1 MNTNQLKTYA
11 PKARLKFIEAIKTKL
26 RNLGIEDGKIA
37 EVERS
42 GDFIFIQKQPFPKSI
57 ESARQQIIQKI
68 EKLNFE
74 QVLEQYAYTWFNRIC
89 AIRFMELHDGYLDH
103 GYRVLSHSQR
113 EQGLEFLDSA
123 VNVAEYFGL
132 DSKEIIDLKLEHE
145 DEQLYR
151 KLLLAQCNQLHDAMP
166 FLFDPIDSVTSLLL
180 PDDLT
185 RSDSII
191 TDLIQQVD
199 EDSWQHVEIIGW
211 LYQFYISELKD
222 EVIGKVVAT
231 EDIPYAT
238 QLFTPNWIVKYMV
251 QNSLGRYWLQ
261 TYPDTVVTI
270 DGEEK
275 RLKEVLEYYIEPAEQ
290 EESVK
295 TQLAEITPKSID
307 PTSIKVIDP
316 ASGSG
321 HILVEAYDLLKL
333 IYQSQGYRE
342 RDIPKLIL
350 ENNIFGLDIDDRA
363 EQLTGFAL
371 MMKARQDDRRIFG
384 RGNHLNICAFQNSDE
399 LDADQLWQALNL
411 NSAWQAGSHVDM
423 FGQTQADLGAEETD
437 PRYTLIQDLV
447 VKFKG
452 AKAFGSLLAV
462 DNRHEATLFDLKTTL
477 IYLIVNGD
485 SLQKGSAEKLLPIV
499 EQAWFLSQRYDA
511 VIANPPYMGG
521 KGLNLLMKEF
531 LKNNYLGFEKDLF
544 SAFIISNLNLTSQ
557 NGQLGFMTPF
567 VWMFISSYQG
577 LREEIISK
585 HIISSLVQLEYSGFE
600 GATVPICTF
609 TLTKGYI
616 KGFVGS
622 YIKLSNFKGSEN
634 QAPKTLEAI
643 RNPNCGWFYTSK
655 QSKFEKIQGS
665 PTAYWLSENTL
676 LPFGKYPSLSEIAKP
691 RQGLAT
697 SDNDRFLKLWHE
709 VSVDKISFNSTSHDE
724 ANASGKKWF
733 PCQKGGSFRK
743 WFGNHNY
750 VVNWENGGEE
760 LLEYATQLYK
770 SPTRTIKNIPFYFRE
785 GGTWSTISS
794 SSFSM
799 RYSPKGFISE
809 TKGAVCFA
817 KNEDELKYILGFSNS
832 KLSNHFLSALSPT
845 LDYHEGPVGKL
856 PILIQ
861 ENSYFDFVNQN
872 VTKLVNIVQSDWD
885 DSEASWGFKDLAI
898 TRNIKDNKISK
909 SLELLVQSW
918 NSKIH
923 DVSKLEAL
931 NNENLIKAYGL
942 ADELT
947 PDVPLKEITLTCNP
961 YYRYGGDATEKQLEQ
976 RLQSDTIAE
985 LINYAIGCMMGRY
998 SLDREGLVYAHEG
1011 NFGFDELVAE
1021 GAYKKFPA
1029 DDDGILPLLDE
1040 ERFPD
1045 DVYSRFEQFI
1055 ATAWDKERLQQNLD
1069 FIAESLRLYNIKAK
1083 NGEGSAETIRRYLS
1097 NHFYKDQHLKT
1108 YKNRPIYWLFSS
1120 GKQKAFECL
1129 VYMHRFN
1136 ETTLAKMRTQY
1147 VLPLM
1152 GQLTGRAQFLAD
1164 ADKDTSLSPAEKTK
1178 YAKEADSLHKKLNE
1192 LKDFDAE
1199 LKHHIEQK
1207 ISIDLDDGVKVNY
1220 GKFEKLLA
1228 EAKKVTGNKA

>member
-26 RNLGIEDGKIA
+26 RTLGIEEGKIA

-68 EKLNFE
+68 EKLDFE
-74 QVLEQYAYTWFNRIC
+74 QVLEQYAYTWFNRLC
-89 AIRFMELHDGYLDH
+89 AIRFMELHEGYLDH

-113 EQGLEFLDSA
+113 EHGLEFLDSA
-123 VNVAEYFGL
+123 VEVAEYFGL
-132 DSKEIIDLKLEHE
+132 DSKEIIDLKLEHQ

-151 KLLLAQCNQLHDAMP
+151 KLLLTQCNQLHDAMP
-166 FLFDPIDSVTSLLL
+166 FLFDPIDSITSLLL

-191 TDLIQQVD
+191 TDLVHQVD
-199 EDSWQHVEIIGW
+199 EDSWQQVEIIGW

-275 RLKEVLEYYIEPAEQ
+275 TLKEVLEYYIEPAEQ
-290 EESVK
+290 EDSVK
-295 TQLAEITPKSID
+295 AQLAEITPQSID
-307 PTSIKVIDP
+307 PTTIKVIDP

-333 IYQSQGYRE
+333 IYQSQGHRE

-384 RGNHLNICAFQNSDE
+384 RGIHLNICAFQNSDE
-399 LDADQLWQALNL
+399 LDADQIWQALNL
-411 NSAWQAGSHVDM
+411 NQAWQAGSHVDI
-423 FGQTQADLGAEETD
+423 FGQAQADLGAEETD
-437 PRYTLIQDLV
+437 PRYALIQDILL
-447 VKFKG
+447 KFKD
-452 AKAFGSLLAV
+452 AKAFGSLLSV
-462 DNRHEATLFDLKTTL
+462 DQSHEATLFDLKNTL
-477 IYLIVNGD
+477 NDLIANGD

-499 EQAWFLSQRYDA
+499 EQAWMLSQRYDA

-521 KGLNLLMKEF
+521 GGMNANLKAF
-531 LKNNYLGFEKDLF
+531 AKKHFPDSKSDLF
-544 SAFIISNLNLTSQ
+544 AVMIERCLDLANTCGL
-557 NGQLGFMTPF
+557 LGIVTPY
-567 VWMFISSYQG
+567 VWMFISSYQK
-577 LREEIISK
+577 LREKIVNQ
-585 HIISSLVQLEYSGFE
+585 HTLASLVQLEYNAFE
-600 GATVPICTF
+600 PACIPVAT
-609 TLTKGYI
+609 YI
-616 KGFVGS
+616 LLKSNLPDLIGS
-622 YIKLSNFKGSEN
+622 YIKLSEFKGHKS
-634 QAPKTLEAI
+634 QPIKTLEAI
-643 RNPNCGWFYTSK
+643 QNPNCDWFYTSK
-655 QSKFEKIQGS
+655 QSRFNKIHGS
-665 PTAYWLSENTL
+665 PIAYWLSENTL
-676 LPFGKYPSLSEIAKP
+676 VPFEKYPSLSDIAKP

-724 ANASGKKWF
+724 ANTSGKKWF

-743 WFGNHNY
+743 WFGNHHY
-750 VVNWENGGEE
+750 VVNWENSGEE
-760 LLEYATQLYK
+760 LLEYATHLYK

-809 TKGAVCFA
+809 TKGAICFA

-861 ENSYFDFVNQN
+861 ENSNFVLVNQN
-872 VTKLVNIVQSDWD
+872 VTKLINIVKSDWD
-885 DSEASWGFKDLAI
+885 ASETSWGFKDLAI
-898 TRNIKDNKISK
+898 TRYTKDNKILK
-909 SLELLVQSW
+909 SLEFLAQNW
-918 NSKIH
+918 DSKIQN
-923 DVSKLEAL
+923 VSKLEIL

-942 ADELT
+942 EDELT

-961 YYRYGGDATEKQLEQ
+961 YYRYGGEATEEQLEQ

-985 LINYAIGCMMGRY
+985 LISYAIGCMMGRY

-1011 NFGFDELVAE
+1011 NVGFDELVAE

-1029 DDDGILPLLDE
+1029 DEDGILPLLDE

-1055 ATAWDKERLQQNLD
+1055 ATAWNKDALQQNLD
-1069 FIAESLRLYNIKAK
+1069 FIAESLRLYNVKPK
-1083 NGEGSAETIRRYLS
+1083 NGESSAETIRRYLS

-1108 YKNRPIYWLFSS
+1108 YKSRPIYWLFSS

-1136 ETTLAKMRTQY
+1136 DATLAKMRTQY

-1152 GQLTGRAQFLAD
+1152 GQLTARAQFLSD

-1220 GKFEKLLA
+1220 GKFAKLLA
-1228 EAKKVTGNKA
+1228 EAKKVTGNKE

>member
-68 EKLNFE
+68 EKLDFE
-74 QVLEQYAYTWFNRIC
+74 HVLEQYAYTWFNRLC

-123 VNVAEYFGL
+123 VEVAEYFGL
-132 DSKEIIDLKLEHE
+132 DSKEIIDLKLEHQ

-151 KLLLAQCNQLHDAMP
+151 KLLLAQCNQLHNAMP

-261 TYPDTVVTI
+261 TYPDTMVTI

-290 EESVK
+290 EDSVK
-295 TQLAEITPKSID
+295 AQLAEITPQSID
-307 PTSIKVIDP
+307 PTTIKVIDP

-333 IYQSQGYRE
+333 IYQSQGHRE

-384 RGNHLNICAFQNSDE
+384 RGIHLNICAFQNSDE
-399 LDADQLWQALNL
+399 LDAGQLWQSLNL
-411 NSAWQAGSHVDM
+411 NKAWQAGSHVDM
-423 FGQTQADLGAEETD
+423 FGQAQADLGAEETD
-437 PRYTLIQDLV
+437 PRYALIQDII
-447 VKFKG
+447 VKFKD
-452 AKAFGSLLAV
+452 AKAFGSLLSV
-462 DNRHEATLFDLKTTL
+462 DQSHEATLFDLKTTL
-477 IYLIVNGD
+477 IDLIINGD

-499 EQAWFLSQRYDA
+499 EQAWILSQRYDA

-521 KGLNLLMKEF
+521 GGMNANLKAFAKKHFPDSKSDLFAMFIEHGFSLLRKNAFNAMVTMQSWMFLSSYQDMREKLLANSTIENMVHMANGVMKIAFGTNAAVFRNSHIEKYIGSFSYIENKDIIYDDVEKIEKPFEF
-531 LKNNYLGFEKDLF
+531 PIQNERLKNIRLDNFNKISGSPIAYWLNESLRDLF
-544 SAFIISNLNLTSQ
+544 SNKKFKDFLFSDGQILTG
-557 NGQLGFMTPF
+557 NNEKFLRH
-567 VWMFISSYQG
+567 VW
-577 LREEIISK
+577 E
-585 HIISSLVQLEYSGFE
+585 
-600 GATVPICTF
+600 
-609 TLTKGYI
+609 
-616 KGFVGS
+616 
-622 YIKLSNFKGSEN
+622 
-634 QAPKTLEAI
+634 
-643 RNPNCGWFYTSK
+643 
-655 QSKFEKIQGS
+655 
-665 PTAYWLSENTL
+665 
-676 LPFGKYPSLSEIAKP
+676 
-691 RQGLAT
+691 
-697 SDNDRFLKLWHE
+697 
-709 VSVDKISFNSTSHDE
+709 VDKSKV
-724 ANASGKKWF
+724 GKSNDWKLHH
-733 PCQKGGSFRK
+733 KGGNYRK
-743 WFGNHNY
+743 WYGNVEW
-750 VVNWENGGEE
+750 VVAWSEKDQEF
-760 LLEYATQLYK
+760 YK
-770 SPTRTIKNIPFYFRE
+770 SDRTARIPKKE
-785 GGTWSTISS
+785 LWDLTGITWSTITSGMP
-794 SSFSM
+794 SFRLVKEEESFNKA
-799 RYSPKGFISE
+799 SPTLLS
-809 TKGAVCFA
+809 
-817 KNEDELKYILGFSNS
+817 KNKDEIYYHIALANSKLCKYILEVLNPTVNILVQDILNLPSLNILKKKELIDIS
-832 KLSNHFLSALSPT
+832 VRNVNHLQ
-845 LDYHEGPVGKL
+845 LDW
-856 PILIQ
+856 
-861 ENSYFDFVNQN
+861 NSYE
-872 VTKLVNIVQSDWD
+872 S
-885 DSEASWGFKDLAI
+885 AWGFKKLGILHANYSNI
-898 TRNIKDNKISK
+898 SIERSYQQIYQSWRNIINAVRDLEQENNKI
-909 SLELLVQSW
+909 
-918 NSKIH
+918 
-923 DVSKLEAL
+923 
-931 NNENLIKAYGL
+931 LIDACGL

-947 PDVPLKEITLTCNP
+947 PEVPLKEITLTCNP
-961 YYRYGGDATEKQLEQ
+961 HYRYGGEATDEQLEQ

-985 LINYAIGCMMGRY
+985 LISYAIGCMMGRY

-1011 NFGFDELVAE
+1011 NIGFDELVAK

-1055 ATAWDKERLQQNLD
+1055 ATAWENEILQQNLD

-1083 NGEGSAETIRRYLS
+1083 NGESNAETIRRYLS
-1097 NHFYKDQHLKT
+1097 NHFYKDQHLKI
-1108 YKNRPIYWLFSS
+1108 YKSRPIYWLFSS

-1136 ETTLAKMRTQY
+1136 DATLAKMRTQY

-1152 GQLTGRAQFLAD
+1152 GQLTGRAQFLSD
-1164 ADKDTSLSPAEKTK
+1164 AEKDRSLSPAEKTK

-1220 GKFEKLLA
+1220 GKFSKLLA
-1228 EAKKVTGNKA
+1228 EAKKVTGNKE

>member
-68 EKLNFE
+68 EKLDFE
-74 QVLEQYAYTWFNRIC
+74 HVLEQYAYTWFNRLC

-123 VNVAEYFGL
+123 VEVAEYFGL
-132 DSKEIIDLKLEHE
+132 DSKEIIDLKLEHQ

-151 KLLLAQCNQLHDAMP
+151 KLLLAQCNQLHNAMP

-261 TYPDTVVTI
+261 TYPDTMVTI

-275 RLKEVLEYYIEPAEQ
+275 RLKDVLENYIKPAEQ
-290 EESVK
+290 EDSVK
-295 TQLAEITPKSID
+295 AQLTEITPTSIE
-307 PTSIKVIDP
+307 PTTIKVIDP

-333 IYQSQGYRE
+333 IYQSQGHRE

-384 RGNHLNICAFQNSDE
+384 RGIHLNICAFQNSDE
-399 LDADQLWQALNL
+399 LDVDQIWQALNL
-411 NSAWQAGSHVDM
+411 NKAWQAGSHIDL
-423 FGQTQADLGAEETD
+423 FGQAQADLGAEETD
-437 PRYTLIQDLV
+437 PRYALIQDLV
-447 VKFKG
+447 VKFKD
-452 AKAFGSLLAV
+452 AKAFGSLLSV
-462 DNRHEATLFDLKTTL
+462 DNKHEATLFDLKNTL
-477 IYLIVNGD
+477 IDLIVNGD
-485 SLQKGSAEKLLPIV
+485 SLQKGSAEKILPIV
-499 EQAWFLSQRYDA
+499 EQAWILSQRYDA

-521 KGLNLLMKEF
+521 GGMNANLKAF
-531 LKNNYLGFEKDLF
+531 AKKHFPDSKSDLF
-544 SAFIISNLNLTSQ
+544 AMFMEHSFSLLKPNGFNAQVNMQSWMFLSSYQELRNKLLTYRTIQTLMQIGYNSFPELNSKVVQCCAFIISKNCIADYVGSFINLN
-557 NGQLGFMTPF
+557 
-567 VWMFISSYQG
+567 SYPQSFDKSEAF
-577 LREEIISK
+577 RRKDIKDIYFKKIEDFKKIPN
-585 HIISSLVQLEYSGFE
+585 Y
-600 GATVPICTF
+600 PI
-609 TLTKGYI
+609 
-616 KGFVGS
+616 
-622 YIKLSNFKGSEN
+622 
-634 QAPKTLEAI
+634 A
-643 RNPNCGWFYTSK
+643 YTSSEK
-655 QSKFEKIQGS
+655 VLNIFGNFDAFSKNNVAVK
-665 PTAYWLSENTL
+665 
-676 LPFGKYPSLSEIAKP
+676 
-691 RQGLAT
+691 GLDT
-697 SDNDRFLKLWHE
+697 CDNDRFIRMWFE
-709 VSVDKISFNSTSHDE
+709 VDIVKFSS
-724 ANASGKKWF
+724 ASCLEKKWF
-733 PCQKGGSFRK
+733 PYAKGGNFRK
-743 WFGNHNY
+743 WYGNNDY
-750 VVNWENGGEE
+750 VVNWESDG
-760 LLEYATQLYK
+760 
-770 SPTRTIKNIPFYFRE
+770 
-785 GGTWSTISS
+785 
-794 SSFSM
+794 
-799 RYSPKGFISE
+799 
-809 TKGAVCFA
+809 
-817 KNEDELKYILGFSNS
+817 DELKNFYDDRGVLRSRPQSISRYFSEGISFNSITSSTPSFRYMSNSIFGGGGSGIFSNKS
-832 KLSNHFLSALSPT
+832 ITH
-845 LDYHEGPVGKL
+845 V
-856 PILIQ
+856 
-861 ENSYFDFVNQN
+861 
-872 VTKLVNIVQSDWD
+872 
-885 DSEASWGFKDLAI
+885 LAFI
-898 TRNIKDNKISK
+898 
-909 SLELLVQSW
+909 
-918 NSKIH
+918 NSKISTFLINTLNPTLNILVG
-923 DVSKLEAL
+923 DILNLPYKDINNLFIDKLKKLVQLDWDSYENSWDFKRL
-931 NNENLIKAYGL
+931 SLLVNENRKPQIEQNYSVLLQVWKNQTEEVQRLEQENNKVFIEAYGL

-947 PDVPLKEITLTCNP
+947 SEVPLKEITLTCNP
-961 YYRYGGDATEKQLEQ
+961 YYRYGGEATEEQLEQ

-985 LINYAIGCMMGRY
+985 LISYSIGCMMGRY

-1011 NFGFDELVAE
+1011 NVGFDQLVAE

-1045 DVYSRFEQFI
+1045 DVYARFEQFI
-1055 ATAWDKERLQQNLD
+1055 ATAWHKEILQKNLE
-1069 FIAESLRLYNIKAK
+1069 FIAESLRLYNIKPK
-1083 NGEGSAETIRRYLS
+1083 NGESSAETIRRYLS
-1097 NHFYKDQHLKT
+1097 NHFYKDQHLKI
-1108 YKNRPIYWLFSS
+1108 YKSRPIYWLFSS

-1152 GQLTGRAQFLAD
+1152 GQLTARAQFLSD

-1178 YAKEADSLHKKLNE
+1178 YAKEADNLHKKLNE

-1199 LKHHIEQK
+1199 LKHYIEQK

-1220 GKFEKLLA
+1220 GKFAKILA
-1228 EAKKVTGNKA
+1228 EAKKVTGNKE

>member
-26 RNLGIEDGKIA
+26 RTLGIEEGKIA

-42 GDFIFIQKQPFPKSI
+42 GDFIFIHKQPFPKQI

-68 EKLNFE
+68 EKLDFE
-74 QVLEQYAYTWFNRIC
+74 QVLEQYAYTWFNRLC

-103 GYRVLSHSQR
+103 GYRVLSHSR
-113 EQGLEFLDSA
+113 RDQGLEFLDSA
-123 VNVAEYFGL
+123 VDVAEYFGL
-132 DSKEIIDLKLEHE
+132 DSKEIIDLKLEHQ

-166 FLFDPIDSVTSLLL
+166 FLFDQIDSVTSLLL

-191 TDLIQQVD
+191 IDLVQQVD
-199 EDSWQHVEIIGW
+199 EESWQHVEIIGW
-211 LYQFYISELKD
+211 LYQFYISDLKD

-261 TYPDTVVTI
+261 TYPDTMVTI
-270 DGEEK
+270 DDEEK
-275 RLKEVLEYYIEPAEQ
+275 HLKDVLEYYIEPAEQ
-290 EESVK
+290 EDSVNV
-295 TQLAEITPKSID
+295 QLAEITPKSID

-333 IYQSQGYRE
+333 IYQSQGHRE

-371 MMKARQDDRRIFG
+371 MMKARQDDRRAFG
-384 RGNHLNICAFQNSDE
+384 RGIHLNICAFQNSDE

-411 NSAWQAGSHVDM
+411 NKAWQAGSHVDM

-437 PRYTLIQDLV
+437 PRYALIQDLV
-447 VKFKG
+447 VKFKD

-462 DNRHEATLFDLKTTL
+462 DNSHEVTLFDLKNTL
-477 IYLIVNGD
+477 NDLLVNGD

-499 EQAWFLSQRYDA
+499 EQAWILSQRYDA

-521 KGLNLLMKEF
+521 KGLNPLMKGF
-531 LKNNYLGFEKDLF
+531 LKSNYLGFEKDLF

-567 VWMFISSYQG
+567 VWMFLSSYEE
-577 LREEIISK
+577 LRNELIAK
-585 HIISSLVQLEYSGFE
+585 HIISSLIQLEYSGFD

-609 TLTKGYI
+609 TLTKNHLSN
-616 KGFVGS
+616 FVGS
-622 YIKLSNFKGSEN
+622 YIKLSNFRGAEN

-643 RNPNCGWFYTSK
+643 RNHSCDWFYTFNQNYFK
-655 QSKFEKIQGS
+655 KILGS
-665 PTAYWLSENTL
+665 PIAFWVSDSIREIFVNSKMMDDISES
-676 LPFGKYPSLSEIAKP
+676 K
-691 RQGLAT
+691 QGLAT
-697 SDNDRFLKLWHE
+697 ADNDRFLRQWYEIALSKVAFNCNSRNE
-709 VSVDKISFNSTSHDE
+709 SVITKM
-724 ANASGKKWF
+724 KWF
-733 PCQKGGSFRK
+733 PCNKGGAFRK
-743 WFGNHNY
+743 WYGNHEYVINWENDGMELFDFQPKSVIRNPNYYFKEGINWSDVTSSSNSFRMTSKGFIFNNVAHTAFFDNEDTKKISLSFLNGVFSNY
-750 VVNWENGGEE
+750 VVK
-760 LLEYATQLYK
+760 T
-770 SPTRTIKNIPFYFRE
+770 
-785 GGTWSTISS
+785 
-794 SSFSM
+794 
-799 RYSPKGFISE
+799 
-809 TKGAVCFA
+809 
-817 KNEDELKYILGFSNS
+817 
-832 KLSNHFLSALSPT
+832 LSPT
-845 LDYHEGPVGKL
+845 LHFDIGYFKKIPFPNKL
-856 PILIQ
+856 NVFKSNIINFVDILI
-861 ENSYFDFVNQN
+861 E
-872 VTKLVNIVQSDWD
+872 IARSDWD
-885 DSEASWGFKDLAI
+885 AYERSWDFK
-898 TRNIKDNKISK
+898 RVS
-909 SLELLVQSW
+909 LLVREDREPQIKQNYLVLRQVW
-918 NSKIH
+918 KNQT
-923 DVSKLEAL
+923 LEVQRL
-931 NNENLIKAYGL
+931 EQKNNKVFIDAYGL
-942 ADELT
+942 EDELT
-947 PDVPLKEITLTCNP
+947 PEVPLKEITLTCNP
-961 YYRYGGDATEKQLEQ
+961 YYRYSGDATEEQLEQ

-985 LINYAIGCMMGRY
+985 LISYAIGCMMGRY
-998 SLDREGLVYAHEG
+998 SLDREGLIYAHEG
-1011 NFGFDELVAE
+1011 NVGFEELVAE
-1021 GAYKKFPA
+1021 RAYKKFPV

-1055 ATAWDKERLQQNLD
+1055 ATAWNKETLQQNLD
-1069 FIAESLRLYNIKAK
+1069 FIAESLRLYSVKPK
-1083 NGEGSAETIRRYLS
+1083 NGESSAETIRRYLS

-1108 YKNRPIYWLFSS
+1108 YKSRPIYWLFSS

-1129 VYMHRFN
+1129 VYIHRFN
-1136 ETTLAKMRTQY
+1136 DATLAKMRTQY

-1152 GQLTGRAQFLAD
+1152 GQLTGRAQFLSD
-1164 ADKDTSLSPAEKTK
+1164 AEKDTSLSPAEKTK

-1207 ISIDLDDGVKVNY
+1207 INIDLDDGVKVNY
-1220 GKFEKLLA
+1220 GKFSKLLA
-1228 EAKKVTGNKA
+1228 EAKKVTGNKE

>member
-11 PKARLKFIEAIKTKL
+11 PKARLKFIDAIKTKL
-26 RNLGIEDGKIA
+26 RTLGIEEGKIA

-68 EKLNFE
+68 EKFDFE
-74 QVLEQYAYTWFNRIC
+74 QVLEQYAYTWFNRLC

-103 GYRVLSHSQR
+103 GYRVLSHSQH

-123 VNVAEYFGL
+123 VEVAEYFDL
-132 DSKEIIDLKLEHE
+132 DSKEIIDLKLEHQ

-191 TDLIQQVD
+191 TDLVQQVD
-199 EDSWQHVEIIGW
+199 EESWQHVEIIGW
-211 LYQFYISELKD
+211 LYQFYISELKG

-275 RLKEVLEYYIEPAEQ
+275 RLKEILEYYIEPAEQ
-290 EESVK
+290 EDSVK
-295 TQLAEITPKSID
+295 EQLTKITPTSIE
-307 PTSIKVIDP
+307 PQSIKVIDP

-333 IYQSQGYRE
+333 IYQSQGHRE

-384 RGNHLNICAFQNSDE
+384 RGIHLNICAFQNSDE
-399 LDADQLWQALNL
+399 LNADQLWQALNL
-411 NSAWQAGSHVDM
+411 NKAWQAGSHIDM
-423 FGQTQADLGAEETD
+423 FGQAQANLGAEETD
-437 PRYTLIQDLV
+437 PRYALIKDLV
-447 VKFKG
+447 VTFKD
-452 AKAFGSLLAV
+452 AKAFGSLLSV
-462 DNRHEATLFDLKTTL
+462 DNKHEATLFDLKNTL
-477 IYLIVNGD
+477 TDLSVNGD
-485 SLQKGSAEKLLPIV
+485 SLQKSSAEKLLPII
-499 EQAWFLSQRYDA
+499 EQAWILSQRYDA

-521 KGLNLLMKEF
+521 GGMNANLKAFAKKYFPDSKSDLFGMFMEHSFSLLKPNGFNAQVNMQSWMFLSSYEKLREKLLDNKTIMTMAHLGARAFGQISGEVVQTTTFVIQNNYIENYQPIFFRLVEGNELEKVKNLLSRNF
-531 LKNNYLGFEKDLF
+531 QF
-544 SAFIISNLNLTSQ
+544 SHAKQKAFN
-557 NGQLGFMTPF
+557 
-567 VWMFISSYQG
+567 
-577 LREEIISK
+577 
-585 HIISSLVQLEYSGFE
+585 
-600 GATVPICTF
+600 
-609 TLTKGYI
+609 
-616 KGFVGS
+616 
-622 YIKLSNFKGSEN
+622 
-634 QAPKTLEAI
+634 
-643 RNPNCGWFYTSK
+643 
-655 QSKFEKIQGS
+655 KIPGS
-665 PTAYWLSENTL
+665 PIAYWLSENTL
-676 LPFGKYPSLSEIAKP
+676 VPFEKYPSLSEIAKP

-709 VSVDKISFNSTSHDE
+709 VSIDKISFNSTSHDE

-809 TKGAVCFA
+809 TKGAICFA

-832 KLSNHFLSALSPT
+832 KLSDHFLSALSPT

-861 ENSYFDFVNQN
+861 ENYYFNIVNQN
-872 VTKLVNIVQSDWD
+872 VTKLINTVQSDWD

-898 TRNIKDNKISK
+898 TRNTKDNKISK
-909 SLELLVQSW
+909 SLELLVQNW
-918 NSKIH
+918 NSRIH

-942 ADELT
+942 AKELT
-947 PDVPLKEITLTCNP
+947 PEVPLKEITLTCNP
-961 YYRYGGDATEKQLEQ
+961 HYRYGGDATEEQLEQ

-985 LINYAIGCMMGRY
+985 LISYAIGCMMGRY
-998 SLDREGLVYAHEG
+998 SLDREGLVYAQEG
-1011 NFGFDELVAE
+1011 NVGFDQLVAE
-1021 GAYKKFPA
+1021 EAYNTFPA

-1055 ATAWDKERLQQNLD
+1055 ATAWDKETLQQNLD
-1069 FIAESLRLYNIKAK
+1069 FIADSLRLYNIKPK
-1083 NGEGSAETIRRYLS
+1083 NGESSAETIRRYLS

-1108 YKNRPIYWLFSS
+1108 YKSRPIYWLFSS

-1136 ETTLAKMRTQY
+1136 DATLAKMRTQY

-1152 GQLTGRAQFLAD
+1152 GQLTARAQFLSD

-1178 YAKEADSLHKKLNE
+1178 YAKEADNLHKKLNE

-1220 GKFEKLLA
+1220 GKFAKLLA
-1228 EAKKVTGNKA
+1228 ETKKVTGNKE

>member
-26 RNLGIEDGKIA
+26 RTLGIEEGKIA

-57 ESARQQIIQKI
+57 ESVRQQIIQKI
-68 EKLNFE
+68 EKLDFE
-74 QVLEQYAYTWFNRIC
+74 QVLEQYAYTWFNRLC

-123 VNVAEYFGL
+123 VEVAEYFGL
-132 DSKEIIDLKLEHE
+132 DSKEIIDLKLEHQ

-191 TDLIQQVD
+191 MDLVQQVD
-199 EDSWQHVEIIGW
+199 EDSWQQVEIIGW

-290 EESVK
+290 EDSVK
-295 TQLAEITPKSID
+295 AQLAEITPKSID
-307 PTSIKVIDP
+307 PTTIKVIDP

-333 IYQSQGYRE
+333 IYQSQGHRE

-384 RGNHLNICAFQNSDE
+384 RGIHLNICAFQNSDE
-399 LDADQLWQALNL
+399 LNADQIWQALNL
-411 NSAWQAGSHVDM
+411 NQAWQSGSHVDL
-423 FGQTQADLGAEETD
+423 FGQAQADLGAEETD
-437 PRYTLIQDLV
+437 PRYALIQDII
-447 VKFKG
+447 VKFKD
-452 AKAFGSLLAV
+452 AKAFGSLLSV
-462 DNRHEATLFDLKTTL
+462 DNSHEATLFDLKTTL
-477 IYLIVNGD
+477 TDLIVNGD

-499 EQAWFLSQRYDA
+499 EQAWILSQRYDA

-521 KGLNLLMKEF
+521 GGMNGNLKSFAKKYFPDSKSDLFAMFMEHSFSLLKSNGFNAQVNMQSWMFLSSYEKLREKLLESKTIMTMAHLGARAFGQISGEVVQTTTFVIQNHYVSNYQPTFFRLIDGNEQEKVKNLLLRKF
-531 LKNNYLGFEKDLF
+531 QF
-544 SAFIISNLNLTSQ
+544 SHA
-557 NGQLGFMTPF
+557 
-567 VWMFISSYQG
+567 
-577 LREEIISK
+577 
-585 HIISSLVQLEYSGFE
+585 
-600 GATVPICTF
+600 
-609 TLTKGYI
+609 
-616 KGFVGS
+616 
-622 YIKLSNFKGSEN
+622 
-634 QAPKTLEAI
+634 
-643 RNPNCGWFYTSK
+643 K
-655 QSKFEKIQGS
+655 QSEFNKIPGS
-665 PTAYWLSENTL
+665 PIAYWLSENTL
-676 LPFGKYPSLSEIAKP
+676 VPFEKYPSLSDIAKP

-724 ANASGKKWF
+724 ANTSGKKWF

-743 WFGNHNY
+743 WFGNHHY
-750 VVNWENGGEE
+750 VVNWENSGEE
-760 LLEYATQLYK
+760 LLEYATHLYK

-809 TKGAVCFA
+809 TKGAICFA

-861 ENSYFDFVNQN
+861 ENSNFDFVNQN
-872 VTKLVNIVQSDWD
+872 VTKLINIVKSDWD
-885 DSEASWGFKDLAI
+885 ASETSWGFKDLAI
-898 TRNIKDNKISK
+898 TKNTKGNNISK
-909 SLELLVQSW
+909 SLELLVQNW

-961 YYRYGGDATEKQLEQ
+961 HYRYGGEATEEQLEQ

-985 LINYAIGCMMGRY
+985 LISYAIGCMMGRY

-1011 NFGFDELVAE
+1011 NVGFDELVAE
-1021 GAYKKFPA
+1021 EAYKKFPA
-1029 DDDGILPLLDE
+1029 DEDGILPLLDE

-1055 ATAWDKERLQQNLD
+1055 ATAWDKETLQQNLD
-1069 FIAESLRLYNIKAK
+1069 FIAESLRLYNVKAK
-1083 NGEGSAETIRRYLS
+1083 NGESSAETIRRYLS

-1108 YKNRPIYWLFSS
+1108 YKSRPIYWLFSS

-1136 ETTLAKMRTQY
+1136 DATLAKMRTQY

-1152 GQLTGRAQFLAD
+1152 GQLTARAQFLSD

-1178 YAKEADSLHKKLNE
+1178 YAKEADNLHKKLNE

-1220 GKFEKLLA
+1220 GKFAKLLA
-1228 EAKKVTGNKA
+1228 EAKKVTGNKE